1 MATAHPEPPPARRA
15 PAVAPATARRRGFDG
30 WPLFVAAVAFT
41 LDQASKAAVIAALG
55 PPEAR
60 NRITL
65 IPNFLEFIHTFN
77 TGIAFSLFQGQNTT
91 LLLIGLVVIGLL
103 IYYYRAMPQGS
114 TVLRLTVGA
123 VVGGAIGNL
132 VDRLRL
138 GHVTDFI
145 HVYYPGVFNYPVF
158 NVADSFVSVG
168 MVVIAVYLFFFDRL
182 PEKNEADR

>member
-1 MATAHPEPPPARRA
+1 MTTTRREPPAE
-15 PAVAPATARRRGFDG
+15 APATPAPRRGGFNA
-30 WPLFVAAVAFT
+30 WPLAVAAVAFA

-55 PPEAR
+55 PPEAG
-60 NRITL
+60 NRVQI
-65 IPNFLEFIHTFN
+65 IPNFLEFVHTFN

-91 LLLIGLVVIGLL
+91 LLLVGLIVLGLL

-114 TVLRLTVGA
+114 RVLRIAVGA

-132 VDRLRL
+132 VDRVRL

-158 NVADSFVSVG
+158 NIADSCVSVG
-168 MVVIAVYLFFFDRL
+168 MIVVAVYLFFFDR
-182 PEKNEADR
+182 PPRQGE